1 LPRYNVGSALTAR
14 LDWSAFQRLSPVGS
28 GALPVG
34 ALYVC
39 TEEETCPSRAGAA
52 GRRPGWGDKLAY
64 GRREAARLIS
74 VSFNHLRKQIKEGKL
89 KAFKS
94 GGRVLVTRRA
104 LDAYLAGES
113 R

>member
-1 LPRYNVGSALTAR
+1 MFVPKKKRA
-14 LDWSAFQRLSPVGS
+14 
-28 GALPVG
+28 
-34 ALYVC
+34 
-39 TEEETCPSRAGAA
+39 SRAPVPPVVAPA
-52 GRRPGWGDKLAY
+52 GGDKLAY

>member
-1 LPRYNVGSALTAR
+1 MHAVTAKAFERRSCRR
-14 LDWSAFQRLSPVGS
+14 LRHDLGHSVP
-28 GALPVG
+28 
-34 ALYVC
+34 
-39 TEEETCPSRAGAA
+39 EAA
-52 GRRPGWGDKLAY
+52 ASQPGDKLAY

-104 LDAYLAGES
+104 LETYLAGES